1 MKKTRRFMALLLTAT
16 MISLVTVGCTSKA
29 PDSPSSAA
37 PAATQASKGSESD
50 DHEEVVLEVQ
60 IVDTNWAE
68 AWNEMKA
75 AFENEYPWITL
86 ESVGAQQNFDA
97 FISTRLAAQD
107 LPALIKI
114 TSSDIYLNMVE
125 EGYIRDVSGLDC
137 VVNIPDKFREA
148 FTHNDIEYGVTQG
161 ASFSAL
167 YVNMEA
173 LKEAG
178 WEAPPADWEQFI
190 QCCKDIKEKTDY
202 APFLF
207 NGDHATICYMVYELL
222 LANCLKSPE
231 EAAAYQEALVNGTFD
246 FAAYPEICQKMNELI
261 PYIME
266 GSSSTAQ
273 DDAVAVMAD
282 GGAAMLLG
290 GNWVS
295 ASALEAIE
303 SYTGIEGSGKA
314 IFPPFND
321 PGKPLWIS
329 TSTEAGFGLTK
340 QDDPKI
346 SEAADIFF
354 NWIFEPENF
363 KIIQNARGTVPVL
376 TNMASD
382 QIVLHEGIKDLVSQ
396 VNNLDSVMMGYNFYT
411 AEFKDG
417 ACTALR
423 DVYSGNA
430 SIEEAVK
437 TMTQL
442 LSQYH
447 N

>member
-1 MKKTRRFMALLLTAT
+1 MHRF
-16 MISLVTVGCTSKA
+16 
-29 PDSPSSAA
+29 
-37 PAATQASKGSESD
+37 
-50 DHEEVVLEVQ
+50 
-60 IVDTNWAE
+60 
-68 AWNEMKA
+68 
-75 AFENEYPWITL
+75 F
-86 ESVGAQQNFDA
+86 
-97 FISTRLAAQD
+97 
-107 LPALIKI
+107 
-114 TSSDIYLNMVE
+114 
-125 EGYIRDVSGLDC
+125 
-137 VVNIPDKFREA
+137 
-148 FTHNDIEYGVTQG
+148 
-161 ASFSAL
+161 
-167 YVNMEA
+167 
-173 LKEAG
+173 
-178 WEAPPADWEQFI
+178 
-190 QCCKDIKEKTDY
+190 
-202 APFLF
+202 
-207 NGDHATICYMVYELL
+207 

-411 AEFKDG
+411 AEFNDG

-430 SIEEAVK
+430 SIEDAA
-437 TMTQL
+437 TSMTQL